1 MPLSKGRAALKS
13 WLFKVV
19 WLVTERNLTA
29 RCRETDSGVS
39 MRTEALAWRRA
50 SDTSKRKFH
59 VNNVLGLIL
68 IAGLFPFPSWWA

>member
-29 RCRETDSGVS
+29 PVS
-39 MRTEALAWRRA
+39 RDR
-50 SDTSKRKFH
+50 
-59 VNNVLGLIL
+59 
-68 IAGLFPFPSWWA
+68 